1 MLTFEAIIIRHISD
15 SSWNKGCHTDSSV
28 TDIILKSKSCIKI
41 VSEYL
46 REMSIYVVKV
56 ESLDLHNR
64 QVLVRLPAF
73 KVHPHDCVSIF
84 PTHYIWGVSP
94 QLFVAGL
101 IVLLLDELLQ
111 KGYGL
116 GSGISLFI
124 ATNICE
130 TIVWKA
136 FSPTTVNTG
145 RGMKS
150 VPIYA
155 VFIYINAT
163 AVIIV
168 VHVVFHTEMCL

>member
-1 MLTFEAIIIRHISD
+1 MNLCQRETFS
-15 SSWNKGCHTDSSV
+15 
-28 TDIILKSKSCIKI
+28 
-41 VSEYL
+41 
-46 REMSIYVVKV
+46 
-56 ESLDLHNR
+56 
-64 QVLVRLPAF
+64 
-73 KVHPHDCVSIF
+73 HDCISIF
-84 PTHYIWGVSP
+84 PTYFIWCVCP

-145 RGMKS
+145 RGKKPLS
-150 VPIYA
+150 SRW
-155 VFIYINAT
+155 
-163 AVIIV
+163 
-168 VHVVFHTEMCL
+168 MCSSHP

>member
-1 MLTFEAIIIRHISD
+1 MVLKAFKCVWFVRHTHQYTDTASASSLLSVCLSAVFGMIITIGQAIVYVMTGMYGDPSEMGAGICLLIIIQVDFFNLFFCLLNVILCVFILD
-15 SSWNKGCHTDSSV
+15 SVASHERPLCF
-28 TDIILKSKSCIKI
+28 C
-41 VSEYL
+41 
-46 REMSIYVVKV
+46 
-56 ESLDLHNR
+56 
-64 QVLVRLPAF
+64 F
-73 KVHPHDCVSIF
+73 
-84 PTHYIWGVSP
+84 

-145 RGMKS
+145 RGKDA
-150 VPIYA
+150 P
-155 VFIYINAT
+155 
-163 AVIIV
+163 
-168 VHVVFHTEMCL
+168 

>member
-1 MLTFEAIIIRHISD
+1 MNRDNRLFFFTAVYLAGLKT
-15 SSWNKGCHTDSSV
+15 NKLFV
-28 TDIILKSKSCIKI
+28 
-41 VSEYL
+41 
-46 REMSIYVVKV
+46 
-56 ESLDLHNR
+56 
-64 QVLVRLPAF
+64 F
-73 KVHPHDCVSIF
+73 
-84 PTHYIWGVSP
+84 

-145 RGMKS
+145 RGIGPVQK
-150 VPIYA
+150 
-155 VFIYINAT
+155 
-163 AVIIV
+163 
-168 VHVVFHTEMCL
+168 